1 MWAVVRPRGGAR
13 CLGAFSLTGVPW
25 HPENPCPPHG
35 SAVAEQGGGANNPEY
50 RRATKEQAMIHRLFT
65 DVLSGLSL
73 LTCGGWATPTI
84 PNKDSQGDNRT
95 A

>member
-1 MWAVVRPRGGAR
+1 
-13 CLGAFSLTGVPW
+13 
-25 HPENPCPPHG
+25 
-35 SAVAEQGGGANNPEY
+35 
-50 RRATKEQAMIHRLFT
+50 MIHRLFT

-84 PNKDSQGDNRT
+84 PCKDSQGDNRT